1 MNFKP
6 GTNNSK
12 QLYSDDGFST
22 TATESW
28 FKVKVQLLLS
38 YIQSFTVNV
47 SGKADEI
54 VFVDLFSGSGLYS
67 VGHQKEIFQGTCL
80 ASLDADLPISKWIF
94 CEQEA
99 DQAKALKIR
108 VNKYHRG
115 KNVVIF
121 DSPLDELIDKFR
133 SYIPPSKG
141 GHKVAVLCVIDPFS
155 VEIPFAMIDKLAALN
170 FSFLMPF
177 TFMMND
183 RLNYR
188 YYLHENSEKF
198 KRYAGAANFDR
209 MKGVESNE
217 QFYRRL
223 VRLYQNNM
231 LVTGLNSALSTHKLE
246 SKLMDL
252 PAYSIGF
259 FSRQFSTR
267 AIQEDIKVS
276 EHLQFELF

>member
-1 MNFKP
+1 MKKP
-6 GTNNSK
+6 ETYNSK
-12 QLYSDDGFST
+12 QLYIDDGFSI

-38 YIQSFTVNV
+38 YIQSFTINV

-67 VGHQKEIFQGTCL
+67 LGHKKEIFQGTCL
-80 ASLDADLPISKWIF
+80 ASLDASLPITKWIF
-94 CEQEA
+94 CEQET
-99 DQAKALKIR
+99 DQATALKIR

-121 DSPLDELIDKFR
+121 DSPLEELIDKFR

-141 GHKVAVLCVIDPFS
+141 GHKVAVLCLVDPFS
-155 VEIPFAMIDKLAALN
+155 VEIPFATIDKLAGLG
-170 FSFLMPF
+170 FSFLIPF
-177 TFMMND
+177 TFMVND

-188 YYLHENSEKF
+188 YYLHENPEKF
-198 KRYAGAANFDR
+198 KRYIGASNFDR
-209 MKGVESNE
+209 MSNVESNE
-217 QFYRRL
+217 QFYKRL
-223 VRLYQNNM
+223 VRLYQNSM
-231 LVTGLNSALSTHKLE
+231 LVTGLNAAVSMHKLD

-259 FSRQFSTR
+259 FSKHFSTR
-267 AIQEDIKVS
+267 AIQQEIKVS

>member
-1 MNFKP
+1 M
-6 GTNNSK
+6 
-12 QLYSDDGFST
+12 
-22 TATESW
+22 
-28 FKVKVQLLLS
+28 
-38 YIQSFTVNV
+38 
-47 SGKADEI
+47 DEI

-67 VGHQKEIFQGTCL
+67 VGHQKEIFQGACL
-80 ASLDADLPISKWIF
+80 ASLAAGLPISKWIF
-94 CEQEA
+94 CEQDAE
-99 DQAKALKIR
+99 QSKALKIR

-121 DSPLDELIDKFR
+121 DSPPEELIDKFR

-141 GHKVAVLCVIDPFS
+141 NYKVAVLCLVDPFS
-155 VEIPFAMIDKLAALN
+155 VEIPFATIDKLAGLG

-177 TFMMND
+177 TFMVND

-188 YYLHENSEKF
+188 YYLDENSEKF
-198 KRYAGAANFDR
+198 KKYIGEGNFQR
-209 MKGVESNE
+209 MKDVESNE
-217 QFYRRL
+217 QFYKRL
-223 VRLYQNNM
+223 MRLYQNSM
-231 LVTGLNSALSTHKLE
+231 MVTGLNSAVSVHKLE

-259 FSRQFSTR
+259 FSKHFSTR